1 MKAKVYRQDGSAQKN
16 RVSLDEAVFGVEPND
31 HAIWLD
37 VRRIQAN
44 ARQGTHK
51 TKEKSE
57 VRGSTRKLYRQK
69 GTGFARAGS
78 AKSPIRKSGGRA
90 FGPRPHLYS
99 VDVNRKTQRLAR
111 RSALSYKA
119 GDEKV
124 VVVENFDYEAPKTS
138 DFRALLNAMELA
150 EGTKVLFLTGDYA
163 PAIYQSARNL
173 KGVTVR
179 QASDVST
186 LDVMKADV
194 VIAQKGALDVLSE
207 ILGENAAAESTA
219 E

>member
-1 MKAKVYRQDGSAQKN
+1 MKAKVYRQDGSTQKN

-37 VRRIQAN
+37 VRRLQAN

-69 GTGFARAGS
+69 GTGLSRAGS
-78 AKSPIRKSGGRA
+78 AKSPIRKTGGRT

-119 GDEKV
+119 ADEKV
-124 VVVENFDYEAPKTS
+124 VLAENFDYEAPSTS
-138 DFRALLNAMELA
+138 DFRGLLGAMELA
-150 EGTKVLFLTGDYA
+150 DGAKVLFLTSEYA

-194 VIAQKGALDVLSE
+194 VVVQRGGLDILSE
-207 ILGENAAAESTA
+207 ILGEQVPTE
-219 E
+219 